1 VTFDPLSDMV
11 SDHYEKWVYPDPIF
25 DLPGWMA
32 NNWQWFDP
40 RISHRMFWPDRDYV
54 ADIDILIAGCG
65 TNQAAVFA
73 YANPQASVVG
83 IDISRSSLD
92 HHDYLKSHYG
102 LTNLELHQLPIE
114 EVHSLNRDF
123 DLIVS
128 SGVLHHLADPL
139 LGLQSLAGSLRP
151 DGVIGIMLYAKYGR
165 VGVEMLQ
172 AVFRDLGLGQD
183 QPSVEIVREVIAA
196 LPADHPVTSYLGIAS
211 DLHSD
216 AGLVD
221 TFLHRRDRSFTVDD
235 CLDLVTGAG
244 LVFQDWLLKSPYQ
257 HPLTSGSQ
265 FQTSMSELSQQQQW
279 SVMERINARN
289 ACHFFTTCHENRPT
303 QTYRIDFETDAFI
316 DLIPEFRYRCEL
328 VDTQLLRHDWTLP
341 LGGVALALVEQVD
354 GERSISDI
362 ISRVSDDPSLAGENQ
377 STLSDTSRNVFR
389 SLWNLDF
396 FAMRISNS

>member
-1 VTFDPLSDMV
+1 MTFDPLSDMV

-54 ADIDILIAGCG
+54 ADVDILIAGCG

-102 LTNLELHQLPIE
+102 LANLELHQLPIE

-196 LPADHPVTSYLGIAS
+196 LPADHPVTSYLNIAP
-211 DLHSD
+211 DLQSD

-221 TFLHRRDRSFTVDD
+221 SFLHRRDRSFTVDD

-257 HPLTSGSQ
+257 PPLTSGSQ
-265 FQTSMSELSQQQQW
+265 YQTLMSKLSQQQQW

-289 ACHFFTTCHENRPT
+289 ACHFFTACHENRPSH
-303 QTYRIDFETDAFI
+303 TYRIDFGPDAFI
-316 DLIPEFRYRCEL
+316 DLIPEFRY
-328 VDTQLLRHDWTLP
+328 
-341 LGGVALALVEQVD
+341 
-354 GERSISDI
+354 
-362 ISRVSDDPSLAGENQ
+362 
-377 STLSDTSRNVFR
+377 
-389 SLWNLDF
+389 
-396 FAMRISNS
+396 

>member
-1 VTFDPLSDMV
+1 MTSDPLSDVV
-11 SDHYEKWVYPDPIF
+11 SHHYEKWVYPDPIY

-54 ADIDILIAGCG
+54 ADLDILIAGCG

-92 HHDYLKSHYG
+92 HHDYLKRQYG
-102 LTNLELHQLPIE
+102 LANLELHQLPIE
-114 EVHSLNRDF
+114 DVHSLNRDF

-172 AVFRDLGLGQD
+172 SVFRDLGLVQD
-183 QPSVEIVREVIAA
+183 QPSIEIVREIIAS
-196 LPADHPVTSYLGIAS
+196 LPGGHPVSSYLTIAPDLNS
-211 DLHSD
+211 DS
-216 AGLVD
+216 GLVD
-221 TFLHRRDRSFTVDD
+221 TFLHGRDRSFTVDD
-235 CLDLVTGAG
+235 CLELVSNSG
-244 LVFQDWLLKSPYQ
+244 LVFQDWLLKSPY
-257 HPLTSGSQ
+257 HASPNSGSQ

-279 SVMERINARN
+279 SVMERINPRN

-303 QTYRIDFETDAFI
+303 HTYRIDFETDAFI
-316 DLIPEFRYRCEL
+316 DLIPEFRFRCQL
-328 VDTQLLRHDWTLP
+328 VGTQLSRHDWTLP
-341 LGGVALALVEQVD
+341 LGGIALALVELID
-354 GERSISDI
+354 GERSIGEI
-362 ISRVSDDPSLAGENQ
+362 VSRVSANPSFAEEDH
-377 STLSDTSRNVFR
+377 STLVDASRNVFR
-389 SLWNLDF
+389 SLSNLDF
-396 FAMRISNS
+396 FAMRIHAR